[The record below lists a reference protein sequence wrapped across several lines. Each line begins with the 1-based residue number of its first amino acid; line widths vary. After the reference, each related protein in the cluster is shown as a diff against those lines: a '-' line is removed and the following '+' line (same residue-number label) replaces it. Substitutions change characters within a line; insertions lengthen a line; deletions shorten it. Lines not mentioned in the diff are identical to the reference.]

1 MRTSRR
7 ITSPVIAIAI
17 AAAITASLAGCSGTI
32 PDTLGVTGGKLPPC
46 PDKPNCVVSH
56 NYDETHHIAP
66 LVYSGELSD
75 AYSELLADIEK
86 MPGSAIITK
95 NERYIHAEF
104 TSSLMRYVDDVEF
117 YFDTEN
123 KQIELRSA
131 SRLGHSDMGVN
142 RERIEAL
149 REIQK

>member
-1 MRTSRR
+1 MRKLRR
-7 ITSPVIAIAI
+7 ITSPAITI
-17 AAAITASLAGCSGTI
+17 TLAAAITASLAGCSGTI

-56 NYDETHHIAP
+56 NYDESHYIAP
-66 LVYSGELSD
+66 LVYSGEFPE
-75 AYSELLADIEK
+75 AYSGLLADIEK

-117 YFDTEN
+117 LF
-123 KQIELRSA
+123 
-131 SRLGHSDMGVN
+131 
-142 RERIEAL
+142 
-149 REIQK
+149 